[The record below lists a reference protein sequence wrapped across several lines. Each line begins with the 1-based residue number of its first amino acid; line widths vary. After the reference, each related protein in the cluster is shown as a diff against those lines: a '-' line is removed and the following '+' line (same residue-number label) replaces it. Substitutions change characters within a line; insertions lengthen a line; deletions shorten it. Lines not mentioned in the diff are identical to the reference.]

1 MHSHDAYH
9 QQAEGTHL
17 GTGVAG
23 KRKRDKQVELGVNPT
38 ESEFANDQN
47 TTKAPSSDRTSGTT
61 FETGM

>member
-23 KRKRDKQVELGVNPT
+23 KRERDKQVELGVNPM
-38 ESEFANDQN
+38 ESGFANDQN
-47 TTKAPSSDRTSGTT
+47 TTKHLPVTELLAQRSR
-61 FETGM
+61 